1 MTWQDD
7 ALAHAKA
14 EDPREACGLL
24 IVRKGRRKYW
34 PCQNLATSPDQFF
47 VLAPDDWAA
56 AEDAGEIIAV
66 VHSHPVTPPTPS
78 PADRAAC
85 EANGLPWY
93 IVNPKTELWGDCTP
107 CGFKAPLIGR
117 EWVFG
122 VHDCWTLAR
131 DWYAENGLALRDWE
145 RCASPEQ
152 FQAEP
157 YFDRCWERHRLP

>member
-47 VLAPDDWAA
+47 VLSPDDWAA

-66 VHSHPVTPPTPS
+66 VHSHPITPPTPS

-107 CGFKAPLIGR
+107 CG
-117 EWVFG
+117 
-122 VHDCWTLAR
+122 
-131 DWYAENGLALRDWE
+131 LR
-145 RCASPEQ
+145 R
-152 FQAEP
+152 
-157 YFDRCWERHRLP
+157 R